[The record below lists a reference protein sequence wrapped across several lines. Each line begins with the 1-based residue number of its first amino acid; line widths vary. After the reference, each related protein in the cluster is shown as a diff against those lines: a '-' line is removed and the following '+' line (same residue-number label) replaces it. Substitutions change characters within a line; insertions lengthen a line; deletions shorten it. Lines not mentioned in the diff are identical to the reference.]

1 MRIGIVVES
10 YWGNT
15 AQVAEAIAAGAR
27 QTGAQ
32 TVVWSAAQAPA
43 QIADVDLLL
52 VGAPTHHLKLP
63 SSSSRRIAARRGID
77 VDSSGVREWIA
88 SADLSGVPSVFTF
101 DTRVSLHSGSAA
113 KDAAKK
119 LKRRGAHVE
128 QGEGFFITGD
138 TPVLQAGEI
147 ERAKEWGSRLAC

>member
-1 MRIGIVVES
+1 MG
-10 YWGNT
+10 T
-15 AQVAEAIAAGAR
+15 AAR
-27 QTGAQ
+27 RRRQKQ
-32 TVVWSAAQAPA
+32 RREIRAAQAPA
-43 QIADVDLLL
+43 QITDVDLLL
-52 VGAPTHHLKLP
+52 VGAPTHNLKLP

-88 SADLSGVPSVFTF
+88 SADLSGVPTVFTF